1 MGSVS
6 EAITGAVS
14 ASPRP
19 RLRDWL
25 LGSAAPRRTRERSD
39 PPVTKCYAIIH
50 SFTGIKQENSNGQ
63 IHSGKVI

>member
-39 PPVTKCYAIIH
+39 PP
-50 SFTGIKQENSNGQ
+50 GQ
-63 IHSGKVI
+63 CAGARCACCARAARPAGEIGRAHV